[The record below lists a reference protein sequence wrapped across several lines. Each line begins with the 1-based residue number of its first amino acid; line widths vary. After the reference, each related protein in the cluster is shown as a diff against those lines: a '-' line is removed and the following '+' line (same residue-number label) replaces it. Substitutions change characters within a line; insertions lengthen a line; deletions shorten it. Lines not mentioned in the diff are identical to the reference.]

1 MPGLWYLTK
10 LTLCQAIPE
19 RPRGRRR
26 RHPPQVRTPSS
37 RDARLFRR
45 NSSDL
50 IARFLQAK
58 LWLPEPVLRERAD
71 QLSAIETATI
81 RTNLELKAARLE
93 AVEGRESAGRLL
105 ERALASVE
113 RLNEVATA
121 ITGRLDELLND

>member
-1 MPGLWYLTK
+1 
-10 LTLCQAIPE
+10 
-19 RPRGRRR
+19 
-26 RHPPQVRTPSS
+26 
-37 RDARLFRR
+37 
-45 NSSDL
+45 
-50 IARFLQAK
+50 
-58 LWLPEPVLRERAD
+58 
-71 QLSAIETATI
+71 LSAIETATI